1 MSGLPALPGW
11 SIMAPGGLGRRLT
24 LKSDQEATS
33 PMTQATRSLPTEAD
47 AESVIANVGDDAGP
61 PLPAGLTADD
71 LVEVCRQMIM
81 VRAMDERIWMMNRQG
96 KVPIAA
102 SCQGHEAAQLGS
114 LLAAQ
119 KDGDCFLF
127 PYYRDLALKMAAG
140 LTPRQVMLSFMG
152 KDGEPYSGARKFPLQ
167 GADLPR
173 NIIQISN
180 VVAAGL
186 TQSVGYALGCKMLG
200 DDTVTL
206 CYFGDGATSQGETH
220 EAMNFAAIHN
230 LPVVFICENN
240 KFAISTPQEIQM
252 VVSDVAARAEG
263 YGFPGFVID
272 GLDVIACY
280 EATRQAI
287 EHARTVG
294 PALIE
299 MKVERFMPHTTD
311 DDDRRYRD
319 RDALDAARQ
328 FDPVAV
334 FPAQMVDQGI
344 ITQGQID
351 EFRADAQSQVNDATD
366 FADAAQP
373 PDASTIYD
381 HLYV

>member
-1 MSGLPALPGW
+1 
-11 SIMAPGGLGRRLT
+11 
-24 LKSDQEATS
+24 
-33 PMTQATRSLPTEAD
+33 MTQANVPDLNAD
-47 AESVIANVGDDAGP
+47 AVAVANGNP
-61 PLPAGLTADD
+61 PNLPAGLMTTD
-71 LVEVCRQMIM
+71 LVEICRQLIL
-81 VRAMDERIWMMNRQG
+81 VRTVDERIWMMNRQG

-102 SCQGHEAAQLGS
+102 SAQGHEAAQLGS

-127 PYYRDLALKMAAG
+127 PYYRDLAIKMAAG

-152 KDGEPYSGARKFPLQ
+152 KDGDPYSGARQFPLQ

-186 TQSVGYALGCKMLG
+186 TQSVGYALGCKMMG
-200 DDTVTL
+200 DDTVTI

-220 EAMNFAAIHN
+220 EAMNFAAIHR
-230 LPVVFICENN
+230 LPIVFICENN
-240 KFAISTPQEIQM
+240 KYAISTPQATQM
-252 VVSDVAARAEG
+252 VVVDVAARAEA

-272 GLDVIACY
+272 GMDLMACY
-280 EATRQAI
+280 EATRQGI
-287 EHARTVG
+287 DFARRTG
-294 PALIE
+294 PTLVE
-299 MKVERFMPHTTD
+299 MKCERFMPHTTD

-328 FDPVAV
+328 FDPVTT
-334 FPAQMVDQGI
+334 FPAELMSRGIVSPEQVDQFKAEAL
-344 ITQGQID
+344 QL
-351 EFRADAQSQVNDATD
+351 VNDATD
-366 FADAAQP
+366 FADAASP

-381 HLYV
+381 NLYV

>member
-1 MSGLPALPGW
+1 
-11 SIMAPGGLGRRLT
+11 
-24 LKSDQEATS
+24 
-33 PMTQATRSLPTEAD
+33 MTQAPSSSPIATD
-47 AESVIANVGDDAGP
+47 AEPDIAAAGFRANQL
-61 PLPAGLTADD
+61 LPAGLTADD
-71 LVEVCRQMIM
+71 LVEVCRQMVL
-81 VRAMDERIWMMNRQG
+81 VRTMDERIWMMNRQG

-102 SCQGHEAAQLGS
+102 SCQGHEAAQLAS

-127 PYYRDLALKMAAG
+127 PYYRDLAVKMAAG

-152 KDGEPYSGARKFPLQ
+152 KDGEPYSGARQFPLQ

-173 NIIQISN
+173 RIIQISN

-186 TQSVGYALGCKMLG
+186 TQSVGYALGCKMMG
-200 DDTVTL
+200 DDTVTI
-206 CYFGDGATSQGETH
+206 CYFGDGASSQGETH
-220 EAMNFAAIHN
+220 EAMNFASIHK
-230 LPVVFICENN
+230 LPVLFLCENN
-240 KFAISTPQEIQM
+240 KYAISTPQASQM
-252 VVSDVAARAEG
+252 VLSDVAARAEG

-272 GLDVIACY
+272 GMDFMACF
-280 EATRQAI
+280 EATQQGI
-287 EHARTVG
+287 EHARKTG
-294 PALIE
+294 PVLVE

-319 RDALDAARQ
+319 RDALEEARA

-334 FPAQMVDQGI
+334 FPSQMVEQGI
-344 ITQGQID
+344 VSQDQLD
-351 EFRADAQSQVNDATD
+351 AFRADALQQVNDATD
-366 FADAAQP
+366 FADSATP